1 MMWKISVLLV
11 FLVYITIAQA
21 QECNEP
27 VGENMKLKDPPSSF
41 PDGTTVTFA
50 CIVGY
55 QSAGG
60 SPSITCTAGTWSPIK
75 LKCERKNCGSAG
87 EILNGQTNYPEETL
101 FGDKVIYTCNTGYVM
116 IGTKERICGDQ
127 GWMGREPTC
136 EAVSCDPPT
145 ANANSEYS
153 PIKDNYGYNQ
163 QVRYICKDDL
173 ALIGSPV
180 STCIETGFDTEPP
193 TCIAVSCPD
202 DDVANG
208 EQVSGS
214 RPPHRYKAIVTF
226 KCLSGYVM
234 EGVATQV
241 CGLDSK
247 WSPGLPK
254 CKLSST
260 IAATT
265 TPTTPTTPPAD
276 KTMSPTTTPQ
286 PDSGN
291 NLFIKIGIPILVI
304 GVLVAGVSWFIM
316 KKKKRKHH
324 SVVGPVLPD
333 LKKEFKGMSQN
344 ADTCGQNGQ
353 MLFRDSGTS

>member
-1 MMWKISVLLV
+1 SDAREDSCWNGQGFIDLAFLL
-11 FLVYITIAQA
+11 FSIPA

-101 FGDKVIYTCNTGYVM
+101 FGDKVIYTCNTGLVK
-116 IGTKERICGDQ
+116 IHS
-127 GWMGREPTC
+127 
-136 EAVSCDPPT
+136 VSCDPPT

-254 CKLSST
+254 CKCKL
-260 IAATT
+260 
-265 TPTTPTTPPAD
+265 
-276 KTMSPTTTPQ
+276 
-286 PDSGN
+286 
-291 NLFIKIGIPILVI
+291 LLVI

-316 KKKKRKHH
+316 KKKKR
-324 SVVGPVLPD
+324 
-333 LKKEFKGMSQN
+333 
-344 ADTCGQNGQ
+344 
-353 MLFRDSGTS
+353 